1 MSATVDA
8 AQVPW
13 GATWP
18 SLEGFRELARD
29 RRVVPVVR
37 RLLAD
42 DVTPVGL
49 YRTLGGGRPGTFIL
63 ESAEAD
69 GTWARWSFVGVRSRA
84 TLTVRDG
91 EAAWTGD
98 VPVGVPTSGDVLDVL
113 GDTLDVLRTPVL
125 PGLPPLTGGL
135 VGALGWDIVHHW

>member
-1 MSATVDA
+1 M
-8 AQVPW
+8 PW
-13 GATWP
+13 GGTWP
-18 SLEGFRELARD
+18 SLEVFRGLARD

-49 YRTLGGGRPGTFIL
+49 YRTLAAGRPGTFVL

-69 GTWARWSFVGVRSRA
+69 GSWDRYSFVGVRSRA

-91 EAAWTGD
+91 SAVWTGD
-98 VPVGVPTSGDVLDVL
+98 VPVGVPTEGDVLDVL
-113 GDTLDVLRTPVL
+113 GRTLDALRTPAIAGCR
-125 PGLPPLTGGL
+125 P
-135 VGALGWDIVHHW
+135 